1 MVKPTRN
8 QLELSAHFVRWTA
21 LPQPKALW
29 DQLLNITAHAFA
41 GGVVFASLDKLS
53 IWNLGNQMRFATA
66 IILLALQSTAQ
77 ATVVTFEELTV
88 LEEDVGSVSSA
99 GYTFTGADLLIVQNN
114 ASSDGNHVWA
124 GNAPGGTTTLTI
136 TRDDGQLFDLHSFDL
151 EGVGGDFTIEGYDA
165 FDQLIASTEYFPSG
179 WDTIVFDAAWSNV
192 SSIVIEDSIFSFGPL
207 MPTTAGVRLDNF
219 SATVVPLP
227 AAAWLFG
234 SALAGLGWMRRR
246 QTA

>member
-1 MVKPTRN
+1 M
-8 QLELSAHFVRWTA
+8 
-21 LPQPKALW
+21 
-29 DQLLNITAHAFA
+29 
-41 GGVVFASLDKLS
+41 G
-53 IWNLGNQMRFATA
+53 FATA

-99 GYTFTGADLLIVQNN
+99 GYTFTGADLLVVQNDE
-114 ASSDGNHVWA
+114 SSDGNHVWA
-124 GNAPGGTTTLTI
+124 ALFPGYTTTLTI
-136 TRDDGQLFDLHSFDL
+136 TRDDGQLFNLHSFNL

-165 FDQLIASTEYFPSG
+165 FDQLIASAEHFPIG
-179 WDTIVFDAAWSNV
+179 WDTIAFDDAWSNV
-192 SSIVIEDSIFSFGPL
+192 STIVIADSVFSFGPL
-207 MPTTAGVRLDNF
+207 APTTAGIRLDNF

-234 SALAGLGWMRRR
+234 SALAGLGWLRRR